1 MFLAFRLCGLWLE
14 VKAETLHFM
23 MSSPSCLYWLRPRTR
38 CRHHRWRTT
47 RRRNSRQQ
55 SLLSFFRSVSQL
67 ANPPGVHTNHAHRS
81 FYVMDAKRAGTC
93 DPPPPPPPHKI
104 LSQSAARKVFGNL
117 ARAPVCASG
126 AHHEASVESDPDW
139 CGSNFERYL
148 VNGDTLT

>member
-1 MFLAFRLCGLWLE
+1 MHTGLFMSWTQSEQELA
-14 VKAETLHFM
+14 T
-23 MSSPSCLYWLRPRTR
+23 
-38 CRHHRWRTT
+38 
-47 RRRNSRQQ
+47 
-55 SLLSFFRSVSQL
+55 
-67 ANPPGVHTNHAHRS
+67 
-81 FYVMDAKRAGTC
+81 
-93 DPPPPPPPHKI
+93 PPPPHKI